1 MDGWMDGWMIN
12 VFFSFSTMDAQYMPQ
27 PWRGPTDVTLVTP
40 QISNNNSSMRLNNTK
55 NSQLRS
61 SARTLKQ
68 QPIINSPHELEVNLF
83 LNLT

>member
-1 MDGWMDGWMIN
+1 
-12 VFFSFSTMDAQYMPQ
+12 
-27 PWRGPTDVTLVTP
+27 
-40 QISNNNSSMRLNNTK
+40 MRLNNTK

>member
-1 MDGWMDGWMIN
+1 M
-12 VFFSFSTMDAQYMPQ
+12 QYMPQ
-27 PWRGPTDVTLVTP
+27 PWRGPTDVTLVTS

-68 QPIINSPHELEVNLF
+68 QPIINSPHELEVHFVPNHFFLF
-83 LNLT
+83 LIHLEFYTRN